1 MDKIILTRFKDLS
14 ESAKKVAISNMRDR
28 AEYINMVLKVTRVFA
43 RCELDNMGI
52 DTDSMVQ
59 FSVGLQCIRDDVKRK
74 GTIDLSINIGCF
86 EKEINVEIMKVLR
99 DLSDDDSIS
108 DDELADVEYVDV
120 AYSTSDIVTNLEP
133 CGLIFGDGRYLDEWL
148 QTTTLGLFTELHQRV
163 EEFYNACFTDGMVST
178 YLAGRNPECLSDGRL
193 VG

>member
-1 MDKIILTRFKDLS
+1 MDKIIHFKELS

-59 FSVGLQCIRDDVKRK
+59 FSVGLQCIRDDAKRK
-74 GTIDLSINIGCF
+74 GGIDLSINVGCF
-86 EKEINVEIMKVLR
+86 EKEIDVEIMKILR
-99 DLSDDDSIS
+99 DLSDDNDSPS
-108 DDELADVEYVDV
+108 DDELACVECVEV
-120 AYSTSDIVTNLEP
+120 AYSASDIVTNLEP
-133 CGLIFGDGRYLDEWL
+133 RGLIFGDGRILDEWL
-148 QTTTLGLFTELHQRV
+148 QTTTLSLFTKLHQRL
-163 EEFYNACFTDGMVST
+163 EEFYNACFMDGMVAT

>member
-1 MDKIILTRFKDLS
+1 MEKIIHFKELS

-28 AEYINMVLKVTRVFA
+28 AEYINMVLRVTRVFT
-43 RCELDNMGI
+43 RCELDNMGF

-59 FSVGLQCIRDDVKRK
+59 SSVGLQCIRDDAKKK

-86 EKEINVEIMKVLR
+86 EKETNVEIMKVLR
-99 DLSDDDSIS
+99 DLSDDNDSIS
-108 DDELADVEYVDV
+108 DDELADVDCVEV
-120 AYSTSDIVTNLEP
+120 AYTASDIVTSLEP
-133 CGLIFGDGRYLDEWL
+133 CGLIFGCGRGFDEWF
-148 QTTTLGLFTELHQRV
+148 QTTTLSLFTKLHQRV
-163 EEFYNACFTDGMVST
+163 EEFYNACFTDGMVAT